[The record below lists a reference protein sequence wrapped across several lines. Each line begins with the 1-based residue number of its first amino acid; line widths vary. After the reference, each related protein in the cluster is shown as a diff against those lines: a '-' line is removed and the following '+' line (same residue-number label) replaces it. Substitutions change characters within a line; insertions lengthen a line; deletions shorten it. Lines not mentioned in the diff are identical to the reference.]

1 MKAPTLQAYILSKV
15 KVDIETGCWLWS
27 CRPDRYGR
35 AEYEGKGWG
44 AHIASYQAFVGP
56 IPAGLILRHTCDRR
70 SCVNP
75 DHLTP
80 GTKKDNRR
88 DFMERH
94 PRARELVLEAAANG
108 AKGVKRFWENMTLEQ
123 RAEFVKK
130 RAEKQF
136 ANGGHPR
143 LGKPVSR
150 EAVQKRLEAIR
161 RNKER
166 QA

>member
-1 MKAPTLQAYILSKV
+1 
-15 KVDIETGCWLWS
+15 
-27 CRPDRYGR
+27 
-35 AEYEGKGWG
+35 
-44 AHIASYQAFVGP
+44 
-56 IPAGLILRHTCDRR
+56 
-70 SCVNP
+70 
-75 DHLTP
+75 
-80 GTKKDNRR
+80 
-88 DFMERH
+88 MERH

-143 LGKPVSR
+143 LGKLVSR
-150 EAVQKRLEAIR
+150 ETVQKRLATIR